1 MDLVLRDHLEGQVP
15 VLSIA
20 GELDLATAPR
30 LRDRLV
36 RLAAEFGGTRLVV
49 DLDGASLVDSIGLGA
64 LVGGMRRMRAR
75 GGDLVLVC
83 TSQRLVDL
91 LALTRLDRAFDV
103 YPSIAAAART
113 GGGAGPTACTGP

>member
-36 RLAAEFGGTRLVV
+36 RLAAEFGGARLVV

-83 TSQRLVDL
+83 TAQRLVDL

-103 YPSIAAAART
+103 YPSIAAATRT
-113 GGGAGPTACTGP
+113 DGRAGPTACTDP